1 MSSGTSVSV
10 IVSAVLGTAGF
21 LLFVTVVIMVIVCTI
36 VRYRH
41 SMARPPV
48 MQQQDLK
55 CPIPPPRPVGDTK
68 ILSPVSPVKPFPPTG
83 HEHEYIDM
91 NGVEPEYE
99 TIPVYVAP
107 SSSQDR
113 AIYVDRALPPTPSTV
128 LPPEPGSAIDNP
140 SYITYPMYSNML

>member
-1 MSSGTSVSV
+1 M
-10 IVSAVLGTAGF
+10 LGTAGF
-21 LLFVTVVIMVIVCTI
+21 LLFVTMVTMVIVCII

-68 ILSPVSPVKPFPPTG
+68 ILSQVSPMKPFPSTG
-83 HEHEYIDM
+83 HKHDM

-107 SSSQDR
+107 SFSQDR
-113 AIYVDRALPPTPSTV
+113 AIYVDRALPPIPSTV
-128 LPPEPGSAIDNP
+128 LPLEPDSAVYNP
-140 SYITYPMYSNML
+140 SYVTYSDAL